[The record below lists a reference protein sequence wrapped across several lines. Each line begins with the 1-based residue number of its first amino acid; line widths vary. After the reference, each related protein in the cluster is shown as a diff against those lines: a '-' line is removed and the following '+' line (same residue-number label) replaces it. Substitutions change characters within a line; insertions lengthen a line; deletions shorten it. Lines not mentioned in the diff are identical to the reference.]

1 MFHWCGISSLF
12 VEVKMAEKKWIQGAI
27 KKPGSLTTTAKKK
40 GKSISKLCSGNVT
53 GKTAKRCAL
62 AKTLKSFHK

>member
-1 MFHWCGISSLF
+1 
-12 VEVKMAEKKWIQGAI
+12 MAEKKWIQGAI